1 MPPLKA
7 LQRRSYSPELLDAPD
22 LPPAALWQNLRELDI
37 INRRLGGHAVTLQA
51 LQRLLGSRPRHC
63 RILDVGC
70 GGGDTLRAVRAWGL
84 AQGHHLDLTG
94 IDLQPACVA
103 YAEAQAGSE
112 GILWLE
118 GDYRQWQGEA
128 DIVISALFCHHLD
141 ETQLREFLCWI
152 RQHAREGFVIN
163 DLQRHVVAY
172 YGIAALTRLLKGSEL
187 VRHDAPLSVWRGFH
201 AGELRTACA
210 DAGLY
215 PQLDWGWAFR
225 WRVWG
230 HV

>member
-1 MPPLKA
+1 MLPFKA
-7 LQRRSYSPELLDAPD
+7 LQRRSYAPERLDAPD
-22 LPPAALWQNLRELDI
+22 LPAAALWQNLRELDV

-51 LQRLLGSRPRHC
+51 LQRLLGSRPRRC

-70 GGGDTLRAVRAWGL
+70 GGGDTLRAVGKWGR
-84 AQGHHLDLTG
+84 AQGHELHLTG

-103 YAEAQAGSE
+103 YAQAQPGGE
-112 GILWLE
+112 GIVWLE
-118 GDYRQWQGEA
+118 GDYRQWHGET

-141 ETQLREFLCWI
+141 EFQLREFLRWI
-152 RQHAREGFVIN
+152 RQQRPEGFVIN
-163 DLQRHVVAY
+163 DLQRHVLAY

-187 VRHDAPLSVWRGFH
+187 VRHDAPLSVWRGFQ
-201 AGELRTACA
+201 ADELRAACA

-215 PQLDWGWAFR
+215 PHVNWDWAFR
-225 WRVWG
+225 WQVWG